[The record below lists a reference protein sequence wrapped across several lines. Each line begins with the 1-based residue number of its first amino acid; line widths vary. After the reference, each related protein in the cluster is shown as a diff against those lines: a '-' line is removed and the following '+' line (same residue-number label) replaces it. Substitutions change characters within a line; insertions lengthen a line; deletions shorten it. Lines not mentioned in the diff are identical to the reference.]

1 MADFDEE
8 TRIASREGVSLRT
21 PPHSIEAEE
30 SLLACCLIDSGD
42 TLTLA
47 RTSGVTAESFYEPA
61 HRTIFDVICAMS
73 LAGKPV
79 DIAVLAEE
87 LKTANLLDAVGGLV
101 RVAQITDRQPTTA
114 NRSYFLEQVKTLQGL
129 REVIK
134 ASTNAI
140 EKAYQ
145 FQGAPADLVAELNA
159 VTSSL
164 LSIKEP
170 ESYAK
175 SVDQAIE
182 VAKARM
188 EGKESASDGR
198 FITGLPTFD
207 RIAGKAGRGEM
218 VVVAALP
225 SLGKSALIGQGTLAT
240 IRNGHHVAI
249 FNRETGTTDYLMRMA
264 ALTSGANPR
273 DLRRELPERQKRF
286 IEDLTKMKSVDNLH
300 IFRKES
306 DFGSICARARQ
317 LAGKVKLEAVVI
329 DHIGLVLPP
338 NLGRGA
344 NREREVAAMS
354 NGFKNLAID
363 LDIPVFVICQ
373 MNRESGKEKRPPR
386 PSDLKDS
393 SALEQDAD
401 RIWFLHREE
410 LDANGQSQV
419 DRPDQPPRNIVH
431 EHLIAA
437 KDRNG
442 STFSITLEFNKPLT
456 RFTELRA

>member
-1 MADFDEE
+1 MADFDKE

-61 HRTIFDVICAMS
+61 HRVVFES
-73 LAGKPV
+73 LCSMELSARPI
-79 DIAVLAEE
+79 DEIVLVEE
-87 LKTANLLDAVGGLV
+87 LRKKNMLDAVGGLV
-101 RVAQITDRQPTTA
+101 RLNQITNRTPTSA
-114 NRSYFLEQVKTLQGL
+114 HRSYFLEQIKTLHGL
-129 REVIK
+129 REIIK
-134 ASTNAI
+134 ASTSAI

-145 FQGAPADLVAELNA
+145 FQGAPADLVTELNN
-159 VTSSL
+159 VSSSL

-170 ESYAK
+170 ESYEK

-182 VAKARM
+182 VAKARI
-188 EGKESASDGR
+188 EGRESASDGK

-207 RIAGKAGRGEM
+207 RIAGRAGRGEM

-240 IRNGHHVAI
+240 IRKGHHVAI

>member
-1 MADFDEE
+1 M
-8 TRIASREGVSLRT
+8 
-21 PPHSIEAEE
+21 PPHSADAEE
-30 SLLACCLIDSGD
+30 SLLACCLIDEGD

-47 RTSGVTAESFYEPA
+47 RTNGISPESFYDPA
-61 HRTIFDVICAMS
+61 NRTIFDVICAMS

-87 LKTANLLDAVGGLV
+87 LKTAKLLEAVGGLV
-101 RVAQITDRQPTTA
+101 RVMQITDRQPTTA

-145 FQGAPADLVAELNA
+145 FQGAPADLVTELNA

-175 SVDQAIE
+175 SVDQTIE

-188 EGKESASDGR
+188 EGKESANDGK

-240 IRNGHHVAI
+240 IRKGHHVAI

-286 IEDLTKMKSVDNLH
+286 IEDLTKMKSWDNLH

-317 LAGKVKLEAVVI
+317 LAGKVELEAVVI

-338 NLGRGA
+338 AMGKGA

-363 LDIPVFVICQ
+363 LNIPVFVICQ

-442 STFSITLEFNKPLT
+442 STFTITLEFNKPLT
-456 RFTELRA
+456 RFTELRT

>member
-1 MADFDEE
+1 MPDYDEE
-8 TRIASREGVSLRT
+8 LRAGLHGASGLHI
-21 PPHSIEAEE
+21 PPHSAEAEE
-30 SLLACCLIDSGD
+30 SLLACCLVDGGD

-47 RTSGVTAESFYEPA
+47 RTNAVTPDSFYDPVS
-61 HRTIFDVICAMS
+61 RIIFETLCEIS
-73 LAGKPV
+73 LAAKPI
-79 DIAVLAEE
+79 DEIVLVGE
-87 LKTANLLDAVGGLV
+87 LRRKNLLDAVGGLV
-101 RVAQITDRQPTTA
+101 HLNHITRRAPTTA
-114 NRSYFLEQVKTLQGL
+114 HRAYFLEQVKTLQGL
-129 REVIK
+129 REVIRV
-134 ASTNAI
+134 STTAI
-140 EKAYQ
+140 DKAYQ
-145 FQGAPADLVAELNA
+145 FQGDPADLVTELNG

-170 ESYAK
+170 ESYTK
-175 SVDQAIE
+175 SVDEALE

-188 EGKESASDGR
+188 EGRESASDGQ

-207 RIAGKAGRGEM
+207 RIAGKAARGEM
-218 VVVAALP
+218 VVIGALP

-240 IRNGHHVAI
+240 IRRGHHVAI

-286 IEDLTKMKSVDNLH
+286 IEDLTKMKSLDNLH

-338 NLGRGA
+338 AMGRGA

-401 RIWFLHREE
+401 RIWFLHRDD
-410 LDANGQSQV
+410 LDANGNSQV

-431 EHLIAA
+431 EVLIAA

>member
-1 MADFDEE
+1 MPDFDEE
-8 TRIASREGVSLRT
+8 SRVRSRDGIGGRV
-21 PPHSIEAEE
+21 PPHSADAEE
-30 SLLACCLIDSGD
+30 SLLACCLIDGGD
-42 TLTLA
+42 TLTMA
-47 RTSGVTAESFYEPA
+47 RTSGITPDSFYDPA
-61 HRTIFDVICAMS
+61 HRVIFEMLGVMTVD
-73 LAGKPV
+73 GKPIDV
-79 DIAVLAEE
+79 VVLAEE
-87 LKTANLLDAVGGLV
+87 LHTASLLDAVGGAV
-101 RVAQITDRQPTTA
+101 RLSRIADRQPTTA
-114 NRSYFLEQVKTLQGL
+114 NRSYFLEQVKTLHGL

-134 ASTNAI
+134 ASTSAI

-145 FQGAPADLVAELNA
+145 FQGAPQDLVTELNN
-159 VTSSL
+159 VSSSL

-170 ESYAK
+170 ESFAK
-175 SVDQAIE
+175 SVDRTIE
-182 VAKARM
+182 VAEARIA
-188 EGKESASDGR
+188 GRESTSDGK

-218 VVVAALP
+218 VIMAALP
-225 SLGKSALIGQGTLAT
+225 SLGKSSLIGQGTLAT
-240 IRNGHHVAI
+240 VLKGHHVAI
-249 FNRETGTTDYLMRMA
+249 FNRETGTVDYLMRMA
-264 ALTSGANPR
+264 ALRSGANPR

-286 IEDLTKMKSVDNLH
+286 IEELKAMKQWENLH
-300 IFRKES
+300 VFRKEA

-317 LAGKVKLEAVVI
+317 LAGKVKLEAVII

-338 NLGRGA
+338 SVGKSST
-344 NREREVAAMS
+344 REREVAAMS

-410 LDANGQSQV
+410 VDANGQSQV

-456 RFTELRA
+456 KFTELRT

>member
-1 MADFDEE
+1 M
-8 TRIASREGVSLRT
+8 
-21 PPHSIEAEE
+21 PPHSADAEE
-30 SLLACCLIDSGD
+30 SLLACCLIDEGD

-47 RTSGVTAESFYEPA
+47 RTNGISPESFYDPA
-61 HRTIFDVICAMS
+61 NRTIFDVICAMS

-87 LKTANLLDAVGGLV
+87 LKTAKLLDAVGGLV
-101 RVAQITDRQPTTA
+101 RVMQITDRQPTTA

-145 FQGAPADLVAELNA
+145 FQGAPADLVTELNA

-175 SVDQAIE
+175 SVDQTIE

-188 EGKESASDGR
+188 EGKESANDGK

-240 IRNGHHVAI
+240 IRKGHHVAI

-286 IEDLTKMKSVDNLH
+286 IEDLTKMKSWDNLH

-317 LAGKVKLEAVVI
+317 LAGKVELEAVVI

-338 NLGRGA
+338 AMGKGA

-363 LDIPVFVICQ
+363 LNIPVFVICQ

-442 STFSITLEFNKPLT
+442 STFTITLEFNKPLT
-456 RFTELRA
+456 RFTELRT

>member
-1 MADFDEE
+1 MADFDKE

-61 HRTIFDVICAMS
+61 HRVVFES
-73 LAGKPV
+73 LCSMELSARPI
-79 DIAVLAEE
+79 DEIVLVEE
-87 LKTANLLDAVGGLV
+87 LRKKNMLDAVGGLV
-101 RVAQITDRQPTTA
+101 RLNQITNRTPTSA
-114 NRSYFLEQVKTLQGL
+114 HRSYFLEQIKTLHGL
-129 REVIK
+129 REIIK
-134 ASTNAI
+134 ASTSAI

-145 FQGAPADLVAELNA
+145 FQGAPADLVTELNN
-159 VTSSL
+159 VSSSL

-170 ESYAK
+170 ESYEK

-182 VAKARM
+182 VAKARI
-188 EGKESASDGR
+188 EGRESASDGK

-207 RIAGKAGRGEM
+207 RIAGRAGRGEM
-218 VVVAALP
+218 VVVGALP

-273 DLRRELPERQKRF
+273 GLRRELPERQQRF
-286 IEDLTKMKSVDNLH
+286 IEELTKLKSLDNLH
-300 IFRKES
+300 IFRRES

-317 LAGKVKLEAVVI
+317 LACSVKLEAVII

-338 NLGRGA
+338 AMGRGA

-373 MNRESGKEKRPPR
+373 LNRLAERDNRPPR
-386 PSDLKDS
+386 RSDLKDS

-401 RIWFLHREE
+401 RIWFLHREDV
-410 LDANGQSQV
+410 DANGHPQV
-419 DRPDQPPRNIVH
+419 DRPDQPPINILH
-431 EHLIAA
+431 EILIAA
-437 KDRNG
+437 
-442 STFSITLEFNKPLT
+442 
-456 RFTELRA
+456 

>member
-1 MADFDEE
+1 MSDFDEE
-8 TRIASREGVSLRT
+8 SRIRSREGAGLRT
-21 PPHSIEAEE
+21 PPRSIEAEE

-47 RTSGVTAESFYEPA
+47 RTSGVTPDSFYDPA
-61 HRTIFDVICAMS
+61 HRIIFES
-73 LAGKPV
+73 LCDMELSARPI
-79 DIAVLAEE
+79 DQIVLIEE
-87 LKTANLLDAVGGLV
+87 LKRKNLLEAVGGFV
-101 RVAQITDRQPTTA
+101 RINQITNQAPTTA
-114 NRSYFLEQVKTLQGL
+114 HRSYFLEQVKTLHGL

-134 ASTNAI
+134 ASTAAI

-145 FQGAPADLVAELNA
+145 FQGAPADLVTELNS
-159 VTSSL
+159 VSSSL

-170 ESYAK
+170 ETFAK
-175 SVDQAIE
+175 SVDRTIE
-182 VAKARM
+182 VAEARIA
-188 EGKESASDGR
+188 GLESASDGR

-218 VVVAALP
+218 VIVAALP
-225 SLGKSALIGQGTLAT
+225 SLGKSSLIGQGTLAT
-240 IRNGHHVAI
+240 VLKGNHVAI
-249 FNRETGTTDYLMRMA
+249 FNRETGTVDYLMRMA
-264 ALTSGANPR
+264 ALRSGANPR

-286 IEDLTKMKSVDNLH
+286 VDELKAMRQWENLH
-300 IFRKES
+300 IFRKEA
-306 DFGSICARARQ
+306 DYGSICARARQ

-338 NLGRGA
+338 ALGKSST
-344 NREREVAAMS
+344 REREVAAMS

-442 STFSITLEFNKPLT
+442 STFSITLEFNKPIT